1 MINVGITPLQN
12 KILSINQ
19 NSIKMNLGGSHQIV
33 VSNSDN
39 KVLSYSTLDST
50 VATVSDTGLVTIQG
64 YGDTSIIV
72 SDGERQASVYVEV
85 PTGLS
90 SRSIYYGIIS
100 NDTTALTIADVVNYV
115 KNGTLK
121 SIPLQET
128 KILQETPG
136 NFVVL
141 VPNKDYECYKM
152 GNTLTYFKHKGE
164 RMVGE
169 FFIYG
174 ETITEECVVRV
185 VNKKQELNLSEVFK
199 PQLVNVVKDIIK
211 EYGGGGGDSQ
221 NSEDIDKT
229 PIIQIGVDSSLS
241 DGYTMEYTG
250 ELSLDK
256 LQDTVYVK
264 VNYYTFEYICKCVK
278 LSIDFDGQ
286 ITARVYRHINYDNQ
300 FVIDLAIILNPEL
313 PNSYIYILDL
323 YWNTTSP
330 GTLVLT
336 SEYLNDDIYYT
347 ASIPQTMFVIYGYIP
362 TIKVIVNNGYEIY
375 YSNYYKDS
383 NDIIKANIENNVESF
398 NLYIEQLNGK
408 FKYYHNC
415 RKK

>member
-19 NSIKMNLGGSHQIV
+19 DSIKMNLGGSHQIV

-39 KVLSYSTLDST
+39 KVLSYSTLDPT
-50 VATVSDTGLVTIQG
+50 VATVSATGLVTIQG

-85 PTGLS
+85 PTGLN

-100 NDTTALTIADVVNYV
+100 NDITALTIADVVNYV

-152 GNTLTYFKHKGE
+152 DNTLTYFKHKGE

-174 ETITEECVVRV
+174 EAITEECVA
-185 VNKKQELNLSEVFK
+185 
-199 PQLVNVVKDIIK
+199 
-211 EYGGGGGDSQ
+211 
-221 NSEDIDKT
+221 
-229 PIIQIGVDSSLS
+229 
-241 DGYTMEYTG
+241 
-250 ELSLDK
+250 
-256 LQDTVYVK
+256 
-264 VNYYTFEYICKCVK
+264 CVK
-278 LSIDFDGQ
+278 SVKEINDFSVASKKYVDNAIANSIN
-286 ITARVYRHINYDNQ
+286 IV
-300 FVIDLAIILNPEL
+300 LNTE
-313 PNSYIYILDL
+313 
-323 YWNTTSP
+323 
-330 GTLVLT
+330 V
-336 SEYLNDDIYYT
+336 
-347 ASIPQTMFVIYGYIP
+347 
-362 TIKVIVNNGYEIY
+362 
-375 YSNYYKDS
+375 
-383 NDIIKANIENNVESF
+383 
-398 NLYIEQLNGK
+398 
-408 FKYYHNC
+408 
-415 RKK
+415 